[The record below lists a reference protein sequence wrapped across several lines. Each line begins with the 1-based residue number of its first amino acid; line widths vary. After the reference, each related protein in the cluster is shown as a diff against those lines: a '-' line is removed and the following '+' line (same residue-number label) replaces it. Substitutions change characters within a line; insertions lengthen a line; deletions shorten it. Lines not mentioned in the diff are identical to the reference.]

1 MINQELLDDIYL
13 FQTFEQQ
20 QDKSDGSR
28 EPVREQQGDGREG
41 ARVQLRGQ
49 HSVRDHADT

>member
-1 MINQELLDDIYL
+1 MINQEISDDIYL

-28 EPVREQQGDGREG
+28 EPVREQQGDGRAG
-41 ARVQLRGQ
+41 TRVQLCGQ
-49 HSVRDHADT
+49 HPVRDDADT

>member
-1 MINQELLDDIYL
+1 MINQEISDDIYL

-28 EPVREQQGDGREG
+28 EPVREQQGDGRAG
-41 ARVQLRGQ
+41 ARVRLRGQ
-49 HSVRDHADT
+49 HQVRDHADT

>member
-1 MINQELLDDIYL
+1 MINQEISDDIYL

-28 EPVREQQGDGREG
+28 EPVREQQGDGRAG

-49 HSVRDHADT
+49 HQVRDNADT

>member
-1 MINQELLDDIYL
+1 MINQEISDDIYL
-13 FQTFEQQ
+13 FQTLEQQ

-28 EPVREQQGDGREG
+28 EPVREQQGDGRAG

-49 HSVRDHADT
+49 HPVRDHADT